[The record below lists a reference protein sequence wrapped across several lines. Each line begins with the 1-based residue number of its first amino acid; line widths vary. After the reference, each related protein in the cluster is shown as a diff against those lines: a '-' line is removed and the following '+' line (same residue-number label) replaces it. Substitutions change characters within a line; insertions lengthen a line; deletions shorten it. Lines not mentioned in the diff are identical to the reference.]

1 MENQKE
7 EKKIKKL
14 NTAVKFSAIG
24 FQMIATIGLLT
35 FIGYKIDQ
43 HRHSKTNIITAIF
56 ALIGVGISLYQA
68 IRQVTSEKK

>member
-7 EKKIKKL
+7 EKPEKKINAAAKY
-14 NTAVKFSAIG
+14 SAIG

-43 HRHSKTNIITAIF
+43 HRNSKTNLITALF
-56 ALIGVGISLYQA
+56 ALVGVGIALYQA
-68 IRQVTSEKK
+68 IRQATK